1 MDIAQLELKVQAGS
15 SRNEVSNF
23 EDGILNVRGH
33 RSSYRGKARDA
44 KMILVSKFLVVP
56 KKCLSLTD
64 SSRKRLKILEI
75 DNISKADLHTH
86 LMNNTSISNSG

>member
-1 MDIAQLELKVQAGS
+1 MDIAHLQIKVQAS
-15 SRNEVSNF
+15 ASRNEVSSF

-33 RSSYRGKARDA
+33 RPRYRGKAHDA
-44 KMILVSKFLVVP
+44 KMILVSKFLGVP

-64 SSRKRLKILEI
+64 SSRKMLKILEI

-86 LMNNTSISNSG
+86 LMNNPSISNSG